1 MEQIKHTVPIGNSG
15 ETTPPFLKWAGGKR
29 WLVPRISDTVKSI
42 SGKYI
47 EPFLGSGAIFFAL
60 RPTNSLLSDTNED
73 LINSYVA
80 IRDDPQKVFD
90 LLKVH
95 QRKHCTEYFYQI
107 RQHRPREKFHKAA
120 RFIYLNRTCW
130 NGLYRVN
137 LEGTFNVPIGT
148 KSNVLMSTDDW
159 PAVSTLLSSAEIA
172 SQDFEAAIDRATQGD
187 LVFADPPYTV
197 KHNLNGF
204 IKYNNAL
211 FSWDDQIRL
220 RDALIRA
227 KKRGASI
234 IATNAC
240 HQSVQDLYKD
250 GFITE
255 SLSRAS
261 VLAGSA
267 IHRGRYD
274 ELFIR

>member
-1 MEQIKHTVPIGNSG
+1 MEQIVPPRSNRNKG
-15 ETTPPFLKWAGGKR
+15 ESTPPFLKWAGGKR
-29 WLVPRISDTVKSI
+29 WLAPRINDTVKSI
-42 SGKYI
+42 SGRYI

-60 RPTNSLLSDTNED
+60 RPKNALLSDANED
-73 LINSYVA
+73 LINTYIA
-80 IRDDPQKVFD
+80 IRDDPQKVFA
-90 LLKVH
+90 LLKTH
-95 QRKHCTEYFYQI
+95 QSKHCTEYFYQI
-107 RQHRPREKFHKAA
+107 RAYQPRGKYQKAA

-148 KSNVLMSTDDW
+148 KSNVLLASDNW
-159 PAVSTLLSSAEIA
+159 PAVSRLLSSVDITN
-172 SQDFEAAIDRATQGD
+172 QDFEAAIDTAKQGD

-220 RDALIRA
+220 RDALLRA
-227 KKRGASI
+227 KKRGARI
-234 IATNAC
+234 IATNGC
-240 HQSVQDLYKD
+240 HQSLQDLYKN
-250 GFITE
+250 GFVTE
-255 SLSRAS
+255 PLSRAS

>member
-1 MEQIKHTVPIGNSG
+1 MEQIEHSG
-15 ETTPPFLKWAGGKR
+15 SSRDSDQRTPPFLKWAGGKR
-29 WLVPRISDTVKSI
+29 WLVPRINDTVKSI
-42 SGKYI
+42 TGKYI
-47 EPFLGSGAIFFAL
+47 EPFLGSGAIFFSL
-60 RPTNSLLSDTNED
+60 RPTNALLSDANED
-73 LINSYVA
+73 LINAYIAV
-80 IRDDPQKVFD
+80 RDDPQKVFD
-90 LLKVH
+90 LLKSH

-107 RQHRPREKFHKAA
+107 RQYLPREKYRKAA

-148 KSNVLMSTDDW
+148 KSNVLMASDDW
-159 PAVSTLLSSAEIA
+159 PAVARLLGSAEIT
-172 SQDFEAAIDRATQGD
+172 SQDFESAIDTAVQGD

-220 RDALIRA
+220 RDALMRA
-227 KKRGASI
+227 KKRGARI

-240 HQSVQDLYKD
+240 HQSVQDLYKN
-250 GFITE
+250 GFVTE
-255 SLSRAS
+255 PLSRAS

-267 IHRGRYD
+267 LHRGRYD